1 MVYLEFP
8 NMTEHPIEK
17 GITGVVRTYE
27 LLDRVRMRQDLVI
40 RDDQFDYE
48 PLLDAARYARRRRI
62 RMSLLDTGRFGL
74 TELEALVR
82 EGVRILT
89 SDEARPRADEWEILL
104 EACRTSRAFLSVFWN
119 GPLPAAEGTGGIP
132 LQALEDLLAR
142 GMDLH
147 VSNLNARRDFLLM
160 AKLAV
165 VSKSGRGYFV
175 YYHHGP
181 LAADLSLLA
190 GRGAW
195 VHLTDE
201 GSAQETWAGLA
212 AGSARA
218 GGAAGARA
226 VVRVERGLPLEVLE
240 ELWAAG
246 AALLFL
252 TPPSDDRSLLRPIET
267 RAARRKVPARAYYLS
282 TAFMP

>member
-1 MVYLEFP
+1 MS
-8 NMTEHPIEK
+8 EHPIEK
-17 GITGVVRTYE
+17 GIAGVVRTYE
-27 LLDRVRMRQDLVI
+27 LLDRVRTRQDLVI

-62 RMSLLDTGRFGL
+62 LLSLLDTGRLGL

-82 EGVRILT
+82 EGVRVLT

-104 EACRTSRAFLSVFWN
+104 EARRSSRAVLSVFWN
-119 GPLPAAEGTGGIP
+119 GPLPAADGSSGIS
-132 LQALEDLLAR
+132 LQTVEDLLAR
-142 GMDLH
+142 GMDFH
-147 VSNLNARRDFLLM
+147 VSNLNVRRDLVLL
-160 AKLAV
+160 AELAA

-181 LAADLSLLA
+181 LAAKLDVPA

-195 VHLTDE
+195 VHLTD
-201 GSAQETWAGLA
+201 GSSADETWVGLA
-212 AGSARA
+212 AGTARA
-218 GGAAGARA
+218 GAAAGARA
-226 VVRVERGLPLEVLE
+226 VVRVERGLTLEVLE

-246 AALLFL
+246 ATLLFL

-267 RAARRKVPARAYYLS
+267 RAAKRKVPARAFYLS
-282 TAFMP
+282 TAFLP

>member
-1 MVYLEFP
+1 MVYLEIRK
-8 NMTEHPIEK
+8 MSEHPIEK
-17 GITGVVRTYE
+17 GIAGVVKTYE
-27 LLDRVRMRQDLVI
+27 LLDRVRTRQDLVI

-48 PLLDAARYARRRRI
+48 ALLDAARYARRRRI
-62 RMSLLDTGRFGL
+62 RLSLLDTGRLGL
-74 TELEALVR
+74 TEIEALVR
-82 EGVRILT
+82 EGARVLT

-119 GPLPAAEGTGGIP
+119 GPLPSAEGTGGVS
-132 LQALEDLLAR
+132 LQALGDLLAR

-147 VSNLNARRDFLLM
+147 VSNLNARRDFALM
-160 AKLAV
+160 AELAA
-165 VSKSGRGYFV
+165 VSKSGRGHFV

-181 LAADLSLLA
+181 LAADLGLPAS
-190 GRGAW
+190 RGAR

-201 GSAQETWAGLA
+201 GSTEETWAGLA
-212 AGSARA
+212 AATARA
-218 GGAAGARA
+218 GAAAGARA
-226 VVRVERGLPLEVLE
+226 VVRVERGLPPEVLE
-240 ELWAAG
+240 ALWTAG

-267 RAARRKVPARAYYLS
+267 RAARRKVPARGYFLS